1 MMMIMLS
8 MLLITL
14 IMFESILLLSKN
26 LLKTSKRVKNPLKKG
41 LRKRDLITTDYIS
54 KGEQTTNCCIDRN
67 VKCFF
72 SLVPHAR

>member
-1 MMMIMLS
+1 MMIMLS

-14 IMFESILLLSKN
+14 IMFVSILLLSKN
-26 LLKTSKRVKNPLKKG
+26 LPKTSRGVKIPLKEG
-41 LRKRDLITTDYIS
+41 LQKRNLITTDYIS
-54 KGEQTTNCCIDRN
+54 KGEQTTICCIDRN